1 MRYLLLLCY
10 LLFGAFVA
18 DKHPVFQNHGDI
30 IAKSSELY
38 LYKIAAQP
46 TAPEAQEAT
55 RSYIEDYEIFESY
68 VIEDAELDAF
78 KDLVLDKSQYIEDKK
93 MCPMQAQY
101 ALLFRNKKHYIAL
114 VLSSAQCE
122 KVLILSSEKDIHK
135 HYHDLREQNQLRSM
149 LRQWD

>member
-18 DKHPVFQNHGDI
+18 DKHPVFQNHSDI
-30 IAKSSELY
+30 IAKSSEMY

-46 TAPEAQEAT
+46 TAAAAQDSA
-55 RSYIEDYEIFESY
+55 RRYLEDYEIFESY
-68 VIEDAELDAF
+68 VIEEAELAAF
-78 KDLVLDKSQYIEDKK
+78 KDLVLDKNQYIEDKK
-93 MCPMQAQY
+93 MCPMQVQY

-114 VLSSAQCE
+114 LVSSVQCE
-122 KVLILSSEKDIHK
+122 KVLVLSSEKNIHK